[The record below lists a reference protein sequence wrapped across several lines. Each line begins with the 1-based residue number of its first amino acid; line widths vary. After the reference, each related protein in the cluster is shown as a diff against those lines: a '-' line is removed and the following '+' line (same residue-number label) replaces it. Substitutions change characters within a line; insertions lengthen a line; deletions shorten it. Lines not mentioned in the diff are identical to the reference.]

1 MEIEE
6 EANNPL
12 HNILTNLIFEDN
24 MLKKIWGT
32 DIIINALDKDMKKD
46 LIIEVSIKNEKII
59 EVSIKNENNEIEKI
73 KMNVIQF
80 QKYLHTLLD
89 DINFMRKLEHNTHM
103 KSNVETSIEL
113 FGQDFI
119 SEPEFNYNIE
129 FEKKLIEIQKNLAKF
144 LGSLLK
150 ELSKGEDI
158 NL

>member
-46 LIIEVSIKNEKII
+46 LII

>member
-1 MEIEE
+1 MELEE

-46 LIIEVSIKNEKII
+46 LII